1 MRLVVTGASS
11 FVGAH
16 FCRRAAHRHEV
27 VAVYHRTPVSLNRV
41 TPVRIDLRH
50 QQAPAKLAALEPDAI
65 VHIAGRVMGASTKP
79 SVVAGNRRMLDA
91 VLAVGV
97 PVLYAS
103 STVVHWEQATAYGDW
118 RKEDEARVAAAGV
131 PWAIVRPCAPYGP
144 RLREH
149 QPGHKE
155 SFQALADMV
164 RSWPVVP
171 LPGSGKALRQPIHV
185 EDLAD
190 AMLALLERG
199 LPNQAFDAGGAECM
213 TLDEVV
219 GVIAAAAGTSPVRL
233 HLPAGL
239 LGLVARYAPDLD
251 EELMGTADTDDPADP
266 SALQAASGVRLRGF
280 SEGVRCLL

>member
-16 FCRRAAHRHEV
+16 FCRRAAHRHDV
-27 VAVYHRTPVSLNRV
+27 VAVFHRRPVHLNRV
-41 TPVRIDLRH
+41 TPVRVDLRH
-50 QQAPAKLAALEPDAI
+50 QRAPARLLELEPDAI
-65 VHIAGRVMGASTKP
+65 VHVAGRVMGASTRP
-79 SVVAGNRRMLDA
+79 SVLEGNRRMLDT
-91 VLAVGV
+91 VLAVEV

-103 STVVHWEQATAYGDW
+103 STVVHWERPTAYGDW
-118 RKEDEARVAAAGV
+118 RKEDEARLAASGV

-144 RLREH
+144 PLHEH
-149 QPGHKE
+149 QAGHQE

-164 RSWPVVP
+164 RGWPVVP
-171 LPGSGKALRQPIHV
+171 LPGSGRALRQPVHV

-199 LPNQAFDAGGAECM
+199 LPNAAFDAGGAESM
-213 TLDEVV
+213 TLDGVV
-219 GVIAAAAGTSPVRL
+219 DVIAHAARTRPVRV
-233 HLPAGL
+233 HLPAKL

-251 EELMGTADTDDPADP
+251 EELMSTADTDDPADP
-266 SALQAASGVRLRGF
+266 AALEAATGVRFRGF

>member
-27 VAVYHRTPVSLNRV
+27 VAVFHRTPVLLNRV

-50 QQAPAKLAALEPDAI
+50 DQAPAKLAALEPDAI
-65 VHIAGRVMGASTKP
+65 VHVAGKVMGASTKP
-79 SVVAGNRRMLDA
+79 GVVRGNRAMLDA
-91 VLAVGV
+91 VVSVGV

-118 RKEDEARVAAAGV
+118 RKEDEQRLAASGV
-131 PWAIVRPCAPYGP
+131 PWAVVRPSAPYGP

-149 QPGHKE
+149 QPSHEE

-164 RSWPVVP
+164 RAYPVVP
-171 LPGSGKALRQPIHV
+171 LPGSGKALRQPVHV

-199 LPNQAFDAGGAECM
+199 LPGRAFDAGGAECM

-219 GVIAAAAGTSPVRL
+219 DVIAAAAHVAPAKL
-233 HLPAGL
+233 HLPASL

-251 EELMGTADTDDPADP
+251 EELMSTADTDDPADP
-266 SALQAASGVRLRGF
+266 AALEAATGVRLRGF